1 MLSHRRS
8 ADLEHEVLDDTME
21 VDAVVEP
28 LLDQRQEVA
37 CRVSTQRSVSPRHH
51 RVPLGDSAQLEHTK
65 SPNTEPYTLS
75 RKYRALFSRHA
86 IDRPPAMSILSD
98 STLNPRP

>member
-1 MLSHRRS
+1 
-8 ADLEHEVLDDTME
+8 ME

-75 RKYRALFSRHA
+75 RKYRALFSSA
-86 IDRPPAMSILSD
+86 CDRQTPGDVYPVG
-98 STLNPRP
+98 LNPKP